1 MPLVLSLEG
10 VMTAIGRCPDC
21 KREWTTFG
29 EAHCASCHE
38 HFGSD
43 YAFDRHRT
51 ADFTC
56 VPVEDFGTP
65 RGKAQK
71 PLLVQIERA
80 SGVCWVSEVQSP
92 TSPQR
97 RPAEAAS

>member
-1 MPLVLSLEG
+1 
-10 VMTAIGRCPDC
+10 MTTAASATTKTGAATALGRCPDC
-21 KREWTTFG
+21 KREWNALG
-29 EAHCASCHE
+29 EAHCAECCA

-56 VPVEDFGTP
+56 TPVEDFGRL

-71 PLLVQIERA
+71 PLLVQVKRA
-80 SGVCWVSEVQSP
+80 SGVLWVSEL
-92 TSPQR
+92 R
-97 RPAEAAS
+97 EATP